1 MPVDDANLNIDSSQ
15 SLKYKATL
23 EGKAAG
29 VDNGNSFVKN
39 TKIVAPLKYLRNFW
53 RSIEIPLINDKVC
66 FELNWIINCI
76 LSSTGDSS
84 R

>member
-23 EGKAAG
+23 VGKAAG

>member
-1 MPVDDANLNIDSSQ
+1 MNIDSSQ
-15 SLKYKATL
+15 SFKYKATL
-23 EGKAAG
+23 VGKEVD

-66 FELNWIINCI
+66 FELNCIMNCL